1 MEDGKKTTQHETKK
15 FSIQDSLKSQDTE
28 EWLDIHFTRKIG
40 FLWARLA
47 IPLHITPN
55 MITIASIFIG
65 AFGSFLFYYDDL
77 KTNIAGM
84 LLLTLAN
91 TFDSADGQLARLTNN
106 KTKLGR
112 ILDGLAGDVWFFIIY
127 LVLVLRIINTGEFP
141 TYLVWIVAVLA
152 GSSHIIAAAM
162 ADYYRNVHLFF
173 VKGENGSE
181 HDKYSSVKEEFRKI
195 NFFKQPFTKISM
207 WFYANYTHQQE
218 ILSPKVKQFFE
229 TLFSIY
235 PNNIPK
241 DLSEEIREKNKKYMP
256 LTNILQFNTRVI
268 FLFFSLLIN
277 KVWLYFCFDIIVM
290 NSILIYLI
298 YKEEQLFGKYD
309 KELKHLNKLKHY

>member
-1 MEDGKKTTQHETKK
+1 MKEKRPNLKIE
-15 FSIQDSLKSQDTE
+15 DSLKSKDTE

-40 FLWARLA
+40 FLWAKIA

-77 KTNIAGM
+77 IKNIIGM
-84 LLLTLAN
+84 LCLVLAN

-112 ILDGLAGDVWFFIIY
+112 ILDGLAGDIWFIIIY
-127 LVLVLRIINTGEFP
+127 VVLVLRTINTGEFP
-141 TYLVWIVAVLA
+141 AVLVWLVASLA
-152 GSSHIIAAAM
+152 GVSHILAAAM

-173 VKGENGSE
+173 VNNKYGNE
-181 HDKYSSVKEEFRKI
+181 HDTYKGVKEEFKNI
-195 NFFKQPFTKISM
+195 KFSSSPFKKVSM
-207 WFYANYTHQQE
+207 WFYVNYTRQQE
-218 ILSPKVKQFFE
+218 ILSPKVKTFFE
-229 TLFSIY
+229 TLTKMY
-235 PNNIPK
+235 PNSIPK
-241 DLSEEIREKNKKYMP
+241 DLSEEIRAKNKRFMP

-268 FLFFSLLIN
+268 FLFITLFIN

-290 NSILIYLI
+290 NLILIYLI
-298 YKEEQLFGKYD
+298 RGEEKLFALYN
-309 KELKHLNKLKHY
+309 KELKYIDKLKH